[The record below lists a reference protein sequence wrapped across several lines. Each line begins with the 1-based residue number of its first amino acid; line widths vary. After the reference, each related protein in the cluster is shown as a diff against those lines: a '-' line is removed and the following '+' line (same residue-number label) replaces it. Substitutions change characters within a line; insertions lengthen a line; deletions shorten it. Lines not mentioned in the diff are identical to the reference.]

1 MSCAGAVGATCAVCG
16 DRATRLRYSHYG
28 AVSCF
33 SCRAFFRRAVEKGS
47 HTGYACAAKV
57 GGCLVT
63 VDTRKKCPRCR
74 FDKCVDVGMRH
85 GGCGKKKKEEEEDV
99 TPMAVDTVEKKDDDE
114 RLLAPEYDDG
124 EIAEFPRIVCLDGT
138 EERTGRDG

>member
-33 SCRAFFRRAVEKGS
+33 SCRAFFRRAVEKRS
-47 HTGYACAAKV
+47 HEGYACSSGDNAC
-57 GGCLVT
+57 GVT

-74 FDKCVDVGMRH
+74 FDKCVQVGMKH
-85 GGCGKKKKEEEEDV
+85 GAVQKKSEEAKE
-99 TPMAVDTVEKKDDDE
+99 A
-114 RLLAPEYDDG
+114 EYDCG
-124 EIAEFPRIVCLDGT
+124 EIAEFPAFNGCNSSSGQPR
-138 EERTGRDG
+138 